1 MSSRAPIPHLLR
13 VDRTM
18 LEFAAFVAA
27 LRQDGRRAGWL
38 EWAPGKRPPSPASP
52 EVGEAGVLRAVKVD
66 AERTVAIKQLRGA
79 PVLRDVLREH
89 FRGCAV
95 VLVRSEIESESEIGA
110 PLLEPADGGTGAAGW
125 RIVLH
130 GAVREMNTEALVAAL
145 RRPHPFPAPA
155 SPASPASSSSPASSP
170 TSPSSPSSEE

>member
-1 MSSRAPIPHLLR
+1 MSSRAPLPHLLR

-38 EWAPGKRPPSPASP
+38 EWAPGHQPPVPASP
-52 EVGEAGVLRAVKVD
+52 EVGEAGVLRAVTVD

-95 VLVRSEIESESEIGA
+95 VLVRGESESESEIGA
-110 PLLEPADGGTGAAGW
+110 PLLEPAAGETGAAGW

-130 GAVREMNTEALVAAL
+130 GTARDISTEALVAAL

-155 SPASPASSSSPASSP
+155 SPASAP
-170 TSPSSPSSEE
+170 TSPPPPSSEE